1 MLVWWMC
8 CGDRCQWY
16 VECTNVGLKLLG
28 RFQLMFPEIWILG
41 FGNFDL
47 WFLASNY
54 SFLPGWSPEPK
65 VQIFRLWKSNWSIGR
80 LVSIFGFMLRTSSF
94 PEIFMNTH
102 RGKDTER
109 YFFVLDKV
117 WCTKAKSFE
126 PNRKIVSVRNRIHF
140 LSTFELIVKKHS
152 VLRIRVRNTCLC
164 IYELTSR
171 LTNVGVIY
179 YIQADFQRTQQKF
192 TTHPNQYL
200 LHRKKS
206 PGQL

>member
-1 MLVWWMC
+1 MRPARLR
-8 CGDRCQWY
+8 DIL
-16 VECTNVGLKLLG
+16 TG
-28 RFQLMFPEIWILG
+28 RFQLMFPEIWISE
-41 FGNFDL
+41 FGSFHL
-47 WFLASNY
+47 LFFPSIFLFYQADPRNRRFGSSDSGN
-54 SFLPGWSPEPK
+54 
-65 VQIFRLWKSNWSIGR
+65 QIFLIRR
-80 LVSIFGFMLRTSSF
+80 LVSIFRWLVRTSSF
-94 PEIFMNTH
+94 PEIFRNTH